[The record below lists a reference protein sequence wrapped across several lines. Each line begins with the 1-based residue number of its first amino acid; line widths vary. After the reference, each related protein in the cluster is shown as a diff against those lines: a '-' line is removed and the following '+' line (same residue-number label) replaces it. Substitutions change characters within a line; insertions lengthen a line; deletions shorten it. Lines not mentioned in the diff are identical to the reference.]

1 MYEHDWKNQKNLL
14 LVHESVGA
22 IQSTQALV
30 HQLQYTGCG
39 LESSQRERN
48 GTQDK
53 GVGHATRVQLCYST
67 IQGEDQRQGRKRYG
81 ESQVEHQL
89 PVLSKSQSTPAR
101 VCYIYGTGY
110 IHFNLTGIKRVYLIT
125 WTLLYLNNLQ
135 GKLLY
140 LLQGVI

>member
-1 MYEHDWKNQKNLL
+1 MAHKTKE
-14 LVHESVGA
+14 LVTPQECSYV
-22 IQSTQALV
+22 TLP
-30 HQLQYTGCG
+30 Y
-39 LESSQRERN
+39 REKIRDME
-48 GTQDK
+48 G
-53 GVGHATRVQLCYST
+53 
-67 IQGEDQRQGRKRYG
+67 KRYR